1 MFAIRCLTTGEFIQV
16 DYDSYTKIAYNTGK
30 LPREVRSEITIEPYV
45 CSSFFASDN
54 FKTTLKFKTQEAAQW
69 FANRRLTYNAKR
81 RDWSKLFLME
91 SVFKCNNLPDITVK
105 VEFEVVEI
113 V

>member
-16 DYDSYTKIAYNTGK
+16 DLDSYHKITYHTGK
-30 LPREVRSEITIEPYV
+30 VPGEVLSEITIEPVSYPELYKG
-45 CSSFFASDN
+45 DL
-54 FKTTLKFKTQEAAQW
+54 KTILKFKTAEAAQW

-81 RDWSKLFLME
+81 KDWSKLSLME
-91 SVFKCNNLPDITVK
+91 SVFKCNDLPDVTVK

-113 V
+113 E